1 MSMDIQNAIDEFA
14 HREVTKTER
23 ERKKDREKDEKFHA
37 CTLS

>member
-23 ERKKDREKDEKFHA
+23 ERGRKTERRTRSFMHVH
-37 CTLS
+37 